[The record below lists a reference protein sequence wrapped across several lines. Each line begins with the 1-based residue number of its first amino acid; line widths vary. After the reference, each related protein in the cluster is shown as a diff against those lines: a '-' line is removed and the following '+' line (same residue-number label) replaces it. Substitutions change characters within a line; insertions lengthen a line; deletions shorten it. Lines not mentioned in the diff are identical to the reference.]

1 MTLPHPHDHLVRHLQ
16 ASADP
21 RDQALA
27 ALLVDLD
34 GMKTAVF
41 GHPSEPEEGLL
52 TRVSTLERFRGNMR
66 ASLMVGL
73 PTALTL
79 LFGAITA
86 YRHFRDLEQI
96 ATPAMGPAQAA
107 PSGLSHGRTPQ

>member
-1 MTLPHPHDHLVRHLQ
+1 MSLPHPHDHLVRHLQ

-52 TRVSTLERFRGNMR
+52 TRVSTLERFRGNVR
-66 ASLMVGL
+66 ASLLVGV

-79 LFGAITA
+79 LFGAVTA
-86 YRHFRDLEQI
+86 YRHFRDLE
-96 ATPAMGPAQAA
+96 TSSTSQAA
-107 PSGLSHGRTPQ
+107 PGGPAPAGRTPE

>member
-1 MTLPHPHDHLVRHLQ
+1 MPLPHPHDHLVRHLQ

-34 GMKTAVF
+34 SMKTTIF
-41 GHPSEPEEGLL
+41 GHPSVPEEGLL
-52 TRVSTLERFRGNMR
+52 TRVSTLERFRGNVR
-66 ASLMVGL
+66 ASLLVGV
-73 PTALTL
+73 PTTLTL

-96 ATPAMGPAQAA
+96 PAPTPGQAA
-107 PSGLSHGRTPQ
+107 PSAAHGRTPE

>member
-1 MTLPHPHDHLVRHLQ
+1 MPLPHPHDHLVRHLQ

-52 TRVSTLERFRGNMR
+52 TRVSTLERFRGNVR
-66 ASLMVGL
+66 TTLLVGV

-79 LFGAITA
+79 LFGAVTA
-86 YRHFRDLEQI
+86 YRHFRDLELT
-96 ATPAMGPAQAA
+96 ATSQAA
-107 PSGLSHGRTPQ
+107 PGGPALPGRTPE

>member
-27 ALLVDLD
+27 AILLDMD
-34 GMKTAVF
+34 GIKVAVF
-41 GHPSEPEEGLL
+41 GRPSEPEEGLM
-52 TRVSTLERFRGNMR
+52 TRVTGLERFRHNTR
-66 ASLMVGL
+66 LALTVGI

-79 LFGAITA
+79 IFGGITA
-86 YRHFRDLEQI
+86 FRHFRDI
-96 ATPAMGPAQAA
+96 GMPPAPAA
-107 PSGLSHGRTPQ
+107 PLAPALPGRTPE